1 MMDTRS
7 YIASLTRE
15 PFLFQEMRV
24 VARLMN
30 EGFSDEEIIQQ
41 VFEENLFQ
49 YPTERSLK
57 QLAKG
62 CVNRLKAMESPALV
76 ASIATAN
83 SDTAKQI
90 CLYALMKQSRLVW
103 EFMLTVVGE
112 KYRIKDFS
120 FGRIDLNL
128 FFIRLQE
135 QNDEVAAWSD
145 STVAKLKQIFTKIL
159 SETGY
164 LDNVRS
170 DRLNPVWLQPELE
183 RAIRE
188 NGDAVI
194 LPVFN
199 RFD

>member
-1 MMDTRS
+1 METRS

-15 PFLFQEMRV
+15 PFMFQEMRV
-24 VARLMN
+24 VAKLMN
-30 EGFSDEEIIQQ
+30 EGIEEDEIVQK
-41 VFEENLFQ
+41 VHDENLFQ

-57 QLAKG
+57 QLSRG
-62 CVNRLKAMESPALV
+62 CVKRLKAMDNPGLV
-76 ASIATAN
+76 SLVATAN

-90 CLYALMKQSRLVW
+90 CLYALMKQSRLFW

-135 QNDEVAAWSD
+135 QNDEVAGWSD
-145 STVAKLKQIFTKIL
+145 STIAKLKQIFTKIL
-159 SETGY
+159 VDTGY
-164 LDNVRS
+164 LDNVKS
-170 DRLNPVWLQPELE
+170 TRLNPVWLQPELE
-183 RAIRE
+183 LAIRE
-188 NGDAVI
+188 KGDTV
-194 LPVFN
+194 LMPVFN